1 MMGSSELN
9 RSLEDMNQRV
19 SRKGHL
25 AQPSAGAI
33 FGESYG
39 GAEYASVPAGRP
51 QRPQSAIVNVK
62 SAVRHGRISKEQ
74 GAMARV
80 ASGARFPQATGED
93 FSVASM
99 R

>member
-1 MMGSSELN
+1 MTGSSDLN

-19 SRKGHL
+19 TRKGHL
-25 AQPSAGAI
+25 AQPSVGAA
-33 FGESYG
+33 FGDSYG

-51 QRPQSAIVNVK
+51 QRPQSAFVNSK
-62 SAVRHGRISKEQ
+62 SAVRHGRILKEQ
-74 GAMARV
+74 GVMGRV
-80 ASGARFPQATGED
+80 ASGARFPPATGED